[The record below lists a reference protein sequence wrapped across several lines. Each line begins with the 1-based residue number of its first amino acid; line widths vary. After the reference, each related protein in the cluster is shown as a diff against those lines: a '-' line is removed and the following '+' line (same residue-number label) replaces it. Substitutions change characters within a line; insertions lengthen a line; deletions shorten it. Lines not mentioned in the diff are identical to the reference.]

1 MFLIFLTDSYFR
13 EWALSHTWI
22 CWPNYRKFLRLSFPW
37 IGHLGICHSFMLPLI
52 GAAKHC
58 RSAFVELRSE
68 LNPWN
73 TNPWL
78 RPLISRNK
86 ESLTMKLESFILSIF
101 KYARPDLRITDS
113 DWCQEYFEN
122 HQFIGI
128 HCIFEDN
135 KDFYLTR
142 TFMSVKVRVKL
153 SSVAIDLAKFLS
165 WAATSRSNYPSKKS
179 LMGRY

>member
-1 MFLIFLTDSYFR
+1 MDLL
-13 EWALSHTWI
+13 EN
-22 CWPNYRKFLRLSFPW
+22 PNYRKFLRLSFPW

-122 HQFIGI
+122 RQFIGI
-128 HCIFEDN
+128 YGIFEDN
-135 KDFYLTR
+135 KDF
-142 TFMSVKVRVKL
+142 FMSVKVRVKFCGNRSGKIPIMGSDVKIEL
-153 SSVAIDLAKFLS
+153 SFEEIVDGKV
-165 WAATSRSNYPSKKS
+165 SRKA
-179 LMGRY
+179 